1 MKEKIT
7 KNEEETDIDDLSD
20 GLVFLFRI
28 CAPIID

>member
-7 KNEEETDIDDLSD
+7 KNEEEKDIDDLSD

-28 CAPIID
+28 CASMID